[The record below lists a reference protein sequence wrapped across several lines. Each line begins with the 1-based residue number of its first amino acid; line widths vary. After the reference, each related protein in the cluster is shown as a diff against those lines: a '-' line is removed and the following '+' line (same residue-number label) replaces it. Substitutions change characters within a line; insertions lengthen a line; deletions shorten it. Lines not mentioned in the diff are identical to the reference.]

1 MPHLQLVQTR
11 ESSVLPAIAASNVRD
26 SSPVETNQQRKN
38 EDKNW
43 MTEADLDALLVNRAQ
58 SGDLRAFDL
67 LVRRYQS
74 KVQYAVS
81 KLIRDRTECEDISQE
96 VFIRVYKNLAGFR
109 GESSFYT
116 WIYRISIN
124 TAKNFLA
131 SNGRK
136 IATSDV
142 EIDIADQIADVASLR
157 DRATPE
163 REALSQEISQTV
175 VEAMSALPV
184 DIRQAL
190 QLREID
196 GLSYEEIAE
205 KMQCPIGTV
214 RSRIFRAR
222 EAIDRKVR
230 PLMEQQ

>member
-1 MPHLQLVQTR
+1 MAFLQLVRPPT
-11 ESSVLPAIAASNVRD
+11 SSSLQSPTAASMRN
-26 SSPVETNQQRKN
+26 SPTAEVQQTLKD

-74 KVQYAVS
+74 KVQYAIG
-81 KLIRDRTECEDISQE
+81 KLVRDRTECEDIAQE
-96 VFIRVYKNLAGFR
+96 VFIRVYKNLSGFR
-109 GESSFYT
+109 GDSSFYT

-136 IATSDV
+136 IATSDM

-175 VEAMSALPV
+175 VEAMAALPD

-190 QLREID
+190 QLREIE

-230 PLMEQQ
+230 PLMER